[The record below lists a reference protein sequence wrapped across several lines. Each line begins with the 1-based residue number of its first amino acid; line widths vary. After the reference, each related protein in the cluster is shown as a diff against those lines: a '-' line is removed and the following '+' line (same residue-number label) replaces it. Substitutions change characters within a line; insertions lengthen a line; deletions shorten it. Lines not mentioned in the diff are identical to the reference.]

1 MTQYYS
7 SDNVLEEF
15 YKNLASGRS
24 SRFVHIPLS
33 SVFYVRTAIHESTGI
48 LYSLDRIERA
58 MLKEGLIS
66 RYDCFQPDQVR
77 DWEQDYNQFDEDYKV
92 NNDP

>member
-58 MLKEGLIS
+58 MYLEGMIPKES
-66 RYDCFQPDQVR
+66 VFEPEKKR
-77 DWEQDYNQFDEDYKV
+77 DWE
-92 NNDP
+92 